1 MGHRRIHLLLFKI
14 IIYKSYSHSAY
25 INYVAKIAMLN
36 EEKTDYGIAVN
47 EDIIVGFSV

>member
-14 IIYKSYSHSAY
+14 IIHKSHHHSAHKIY
-25 INYVAKIAMLN
+25 AAKIAMLN

-47 EDIIVGFSV
+47 S